1 MKALPF
7 VHTEFNE
14 VFGQL
19 SPDSRW
25 MAYTSDESGHREVYV
40 RPFPGAESKSNISVA
55 GGQEPRWSGD
65 GKEIFF
71 KAADGKM
78 MAARVR
84 PIVGMKAP
92 FQVDT
97 PHALFYAHMARGARD
112 VLYEYYVT
120 PDGKRFLVLTT
131 NAPAAAS
138 APPLTVVVNWSAG
151 IKK

>member
-78 MAARVR
+78 MVARVR